1 MFGPGESSTV
11 IECAGHGTCAA
22 IHAIFTSLVLF
33 GILLTGFAYTTL
45 LERRFLASLQARV
58 GPNRAGPYGLLQ
70 PVADGIKLIFKEDV
84 TPAAADKLVFW
95 LAPVIKVIP
104 AILVVA
110 VIPLGPRISIPWFDG
125 KWYRMSQ
132 GLVDVNVGV
141 LWLLGITS
149 IGIYG
154 IVLAGWSSNNKYS
167 MLGGLRSSAQ
177 MISYELNMGLTFV
190 VPVMLAGSMS
200 VGDIIEAQH
209 ETPILGW
216 YVFQN
221 PLAAVILMVALLAEV
236 NRAPFD
242 LPEAEQELTAG
253 YHTEYSGMKFA
264 LFFMAEYIGMVTV
277 SMIGTALFFGG
288 YHFLFVEDAP
298 LLGPVVYGIKVVLLL
313 VVMIWVRGTLPRI
326 RYDRLMSLG
335 WKVMLPL
342 ALLAVAWTSVLVV
355 VREEVDDLTYFTL
368 ALIGSVVVIL
378 GVAIWLGRAGR
389 KPDLVATPRVE
400 VVSLSGNQGLGAAT
414 LRAVDRLI
422 GLPLALLGGRSRP
435 ETEESSLEGSS
446 SGSTGESV

>member
-11 IECAGHGTCAA
+11 IECAGNGTCAA

-45 LERRFLASLQARV
+45 LERRFLASIQSRI
-58 GPNRAGPYGLLQ
+58 GPNRAGWRGVLQ

-84 TPAAADKLVFW
+84 TPATADKLVFW
-95 LAPVIKVIP
+95 LAPVIKVVP

-110 VIPLGPRISIPWFDG
+110 VIPLGPKIAVPWFDG

-141 LWLLGITS
+141 LWVLGITS

-177 MISYELNMGLTFV
+177 MISYELSMGLTFV

-200 VGDIIEAQH
+200 LVDIIEAQND
-209 ETPILGW
+209 TPVLGW

-221 PLAAVILMVALLAEV
+221 PLSALILMVALLAEV

-277 SMIGTALFFGG
+277 SMIGAALYFGG
-288 YHFLFVEDAP
+288 YHFFFVDDVP
-298 LLGPVVYGIKVVLLL
+298 ILGPLVYAAKVVILLM
-313 VVMIWVRGTLPRI
+313 VMIWVRGTLPRI
-326 RYDRLMSLG
+326 RYDRLMTLG

-342 ALLAVAWTSVLVV
+342 SLLAVVWTTVLVLIS
-355 VREEVDDLTYFTL
+355 EEVSDLTYIVL
-368 ALIGSVVVIL
+368 AIVASVVLLL
-378 GVAIWLGRAGR
+378 GAAVFFGRVGR
-389 KPDLVATPRVE
+389 KPDMAVGQPRVE
-400 VVSLSGNQGLGAAT
+400 VVSLSGGRAGSSALH
-414 LRAVDRLI
+414 AVDRVA
-422 GLPLALLGGRSRP
+422 GLFARRTPAPP
-435 ETEESSLEGSS
+435 ETGAGS
-446 SGSTGESV
+446 SGSSEASE